1 MTRDTFDI
9 SLGAAAQ
16 GLLCSVLIVLLSLI
30 CRSIARE
37 RILLG
42 LVLTGSDS
50 ASLGS
55 IDSIRD
61 QCCRIFFI
69 FCVLFSFGAASG
81 ASAACNRGNHLWV
94 VGWHRMVGG
103 GADRCQA

>member
-1 MTRDTFDI
+1 M
-9 SLGAAAQ
+9 
-16 GLLCSVLIVLLSLI
+16 LIVLLSLI

-42 LVLTGSDS
+42 LVLTGSDC

-69 FCVLFSFGAASG
+69 FCVLFSCVGLPQVPQLRVIEVITSG
-81 ASAACNRGNHLWV
+81 WLAGIEW
-94 VGWHRMVGG
+94 
-103 GADRCQA
+103 

>member
-1 MTRDTFDI
+1 M
-9 SLGAAAQ
+9 
-16 GLLCSVLIVLLSLI
+16 LIVLLSLI

-42 LVLTGSDS
+42 LVLTGSDC

-61 QCCRIFFI
+61 QLLSHFLYFLCSIFV
-69 FCVLFSFGAASG
+69 CGAASG